1 MTSKTAA
8 AARGATGYTLLVT
21 HQNTW
26 RIYDDKNKKKENTR
40 QYLEQYYFHEDA
52 SNDRT
57 CNRLQMS
64 FPYHHCLMKASHHSS
79 QTVLDAQCLY
89 PYFRTKNRRN
99 QLNYFTNYI
108 DSMHAVARV
117 HENEDLKTPF
127 TELTAF
133 QKTHLISQSAMT
145 GLLVSRLFVI
155 SAARPWTIQCSKK
168 HADITAKYIHSALAS
183 EFLLGRRYYYNLPRV
198 IQDIRTVGH
207 DCDEQIYAN
216 LTAEDATFEKIQ
228 ENRTQVVAL
237 YASNS
242 ARLEHA
248 IKQFKRGFL
257 SLQTIRE
264 DPEFKKLFQMFWLLQ
279 SQCMKYR
286 SVAMSSLNARKILC
300 ERNNI
305 AFDSK
310 SISILVCNTVFSCQ
324 AICPRLFGHDVA
336 HLFDNR
342 TGSYARYVKTTKAKQ
357 LELANQ
363 GLISAFLTF
372 SALEPNMVSDR
383 LAPHM
388 EKPWHY
394 PCDFSSY
401 AFHIPSRDTIFGPL
415 ISKHRHHIPRH
426 VNIERTFFLTKENK
440 DRFYLPMQD
449 VLTELQ
455 TGKKAAKESRK
466 KNKTNFKYNISKY

>member
-1 MTSKTAA
+1 MTSKTEAV
-8 AARGATGYTLLVT
+8 RGASGYTLLVT
-21 HQNTW
+21 HQRTW
-26 RIYDDKNKKKENTR
+26 RIYNDKNKKKENTT
-40 QYLEQYYFHEDA
+40 QHLEQYYFHEDA

-89 PYFRTKNRRN
+89 PYFRTKKNR
-99 QLNYFTNYI
+99 LNYFTNHI
-108 DSMHAVARV
+108 DSMHAVTRV
-117 HENEDLKTPF
+117 HENEISKTLF

-133 QKTHLISQSAMT
+133 QKTHLIAQSAMT
-145 GLLVSRLFVI
+145 GLLISRLFGI
-155 SAARPWTIQCSKK
+155 SYAKPWTIQFSKK

-183 EFLLGRRYYYNLPRV
+183 ECLIGCRYYHNLPRV
-198 IQDIRTVGH
+198 IQDIRAVGN
-207 DCDEQIYAN
+207 DCNEQSYAN
-216 LTAEDATFEKIQ
+216 LTEEDATFEKIQ
-228 ENRTQVVAL
+228 ENRTQLIAL

-286 SVAMSSLNARKILC
+286 SVVISSLNARRILC

-305 AFDSK
+305 TFDSK

-324 AICPRLFGHDVA
+324 TICPRLFGYDVA

-342 TGSYARYVKTTKAKQ
+342 TGSYARFVKTTKVKQ

-372 SALEPNMVSDR
+372 SAVEPNMVSDC

-388 EKPWHY
+388 EKIYY

-415 ISKHRHHIPRH
+415 ISKHRRHIPRY
-426 VNIERTFFLTKENK
+426 VNIERTSFLTKENK
-440 DRFYLPMQD
+440 DCFYLPIQE

-466 KNKTNFKYNISKY
+466 KNKRNFK